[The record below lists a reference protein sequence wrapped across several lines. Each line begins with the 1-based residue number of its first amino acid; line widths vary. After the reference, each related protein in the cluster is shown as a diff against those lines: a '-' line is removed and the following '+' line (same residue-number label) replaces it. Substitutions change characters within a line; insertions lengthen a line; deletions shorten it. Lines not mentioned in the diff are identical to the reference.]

1 MASSSSGSEDEWGQ
15 VKWRRYQH
23 GCAVVQSSWSYSLR
37 VECAKFLLLESAQP
51 AQLNAFSHIFPIPF
65 AHTLPRQ
72 LLHNYSRQTRMKKAR
87 RFRLSLIR
95 LRYVV
100 HWCALL
106 VFAHVIISSIK
117 YNSFLKYPFMFGVYQ
132 LSSLLIAR
140 LPRPGVGFSHR

>member
-65 AHTLPRQ
+65 AHSPTSTTAQ
-72 LLHNYSRQTRMKKAR
+72 LLKANSDEEGEEIQIEFDSVAVR
-87 RFRLSLIR
+87 
-95 LRYVV
+95 
-100 HWCALL
+100 CAL
-106 VFAHVIISSIK
+106 VCFAC
-117 YNSFLKYPFMFGVYQ
+117 LR
-132 LSSLLIAR
+132 AR
-140 LPRPGVGFSHR
+140 NYFFNQI